1 MIYNQGDAD
10 GDSADKKT
18 RQGEKKKKK
27 KTEKK
32 KRADVERG
40 SRAPAAVG
48 YARQSRLSSL
58 ILGFVAQRK
67 KKKKGS
73 TRAGLR
79 FISYV
84 RGTI

>member
-1 MIYNQGDAD
+1 MIYNQDDTD

-18 RQGEKKKKK
+18 RQAKKK
-27 KTEKK
+27 KTEKG
-32 KRADVERG
+32 ADVERG

-67 KKKKGS
+67 KKEGS